1 MQSTQPATS
10 NVSGINAGGE
20 TQWQPLETLKQSLVH
35 GDDTDDKQDMDRLP
49 LRSNSSVSS
58 VEHGLDE
65 EVYDTFFAGRHDEDG
80 DMDDAD
86 EEVLEEVASDSP
98 SSRKIML
105 SALRKANSAVQL
117 DNDGNIEG
125 AKMAYI
131 EACSLLQIV
140 IERANKAEYR
150 AKLRKIYDVY
160 GTRVS
165 ELNIGSASASEGS
178 ASIPPSPMPS
188 LSSSRIHPQSLQTS
202 LSSELP
208 SRRSSLAY
216 AQDVGIRS
224 NKDSSAPAF
233 RDVFPSEGV
242 PEYTEANG
250 VLATPVRWH
259 RSMNIRGSS
268 SSMSSASGAVSPL
281 TSMADRGNTSRPP
294 SPPPFRPTTADT
306 LRTNNSDL
314 QFYDSDTFFEP
325 PSPTISITEG
335 QFEAVD
341 GESPEA
347 EDIVFP
353 LDYLPRNK
361 HGQLIPIAK
370 SLALFHKSTENQVK
384 ADMTVSQVLQAFDL
398 DIELAKAHFGHPPVR
413 AIVTETKSVASQ
425 TDAEDTDV
433 KDTDVQEGTIENGLG
448 LYYDKP
454 LGQRVSTAFV
464 ASSVFRPASPVK
476 SAASVQNGEEEGT
489 EAMEPEQM
497 RTPTPQSTAT
507 FETFSNS
514 SPSRHRRVLSAL
526 PADSEGSPRTQALR
540 RASSVNSSG
549 TPAVALTQNMTATPK
564 PARVTF
570 LRSSSSPGS
579 VQSSGSSHRV
589 TSSLNPIISRTAPS
603 PSSSSKSTGAAS
615 PASATSLASPR
626 ASGSQF
632 ITSIYSPSLSHKSKD
647 TQIPQ
652 SASISSFS
660 TNGTPFSPS
669 ASSRPSISTAAR
681 ANTIRSH
688 EALPTRPADPIARP
702 FWLMRNIH
710 TALTSPNG
718 GLITDRLR
726 LSPQIFLGTG
736 VKLRSLELKIS
747 ACESM
752 NSALL
757 HFEDDPSVQGIID
770 LVREMDKVEGR
781 LQPILV
787 PEGSDY
793 THGFGAFG
801 DDFFTPTRKA
811 AAATLYSGPGSDAA
825 SVRSASVASEPS
837 SQKLL
842 SWKKIKS
849 WTVSGPKGTG
859 GSTTSLAQ
867 SDTGTMTEYYIPRKD
882 LDGKDAEESLRGPLS
897 MYVNV
902 LIVLFYRAQVIEQV
916 PSLLSADNL
925 PMQTKARVDLAVRRA
940 SEFFGQVICK
950 FVLADI
956 GELMDKYVKRTIRG
970 TLTA

>member
-1 MQSTQPATS
+1 MQSTRPAPS
-10 NVSGINAGGE
+10 NLSGINAGGE
-20 TQWQPLETLKQSLVH
+20 TQWQPPEALKQSLVH
-35 GDDTDDKQDMDRLP
+35 RDDTDDKHDMDGLS
-49 LRSNSSVSS
+49 LRSSNESS

-65 EVYDTFFAGRHDEDG
+65 QVYDTFFAGRHYEDD

-86 EEVLEEVASDSP
+86 EEILQEVASDSP
-98 SSRKIML
+98 SSRKIMM
-105 SALRKANSAVQL
+105 SALKKANSAVML
-117 DNDGNIEG
+117 DSDGNIEG

-140 IERANKAEYR
+140 IERANKVEYR

-160 GTRVS
+160 GSRVS
-165 ELNIGSASASEGS
+165 ELSIGSASASEGS

-188 LSSSRIHPQSLQTS
+188 LSSSRVHPQSLQTS

-233 RDVFPSEGV
+233 RDVFPSEEV
-242 PEYTEANG
+242 PEYPEGNG
-250 VLATPVRWH
+250 VLATPVGWH
-259 RSMNIRGSS
+259 RSMNVRGSS

-281 TSMADRGNTSRPP
+281 TSMADRWNTSRPS

-306 LRTNNSDL
+306 LRTNSSDL
-314 QFYDSDTFFEP
+314 QFCDSDTFFEP
-325 PSPTISITEG
+325 PSPAMSITEG
-335 QFEAVD
+335 QFETVD
-341 GESPEA
+341 GELREA
-347 EDIVFP
+347 EDIVSP
-353 LDYLPRNK
+353 LDYLPRNNN
-361 HGQLIPIAK
+361 GQLIPIAK
-370 SLALFHKSTENQVK
+370 SLALFHKNTENQVK
-384 ADMTVSQVLQAFDL
+384 ADMTVSQVLQEFDL
-398 DIELAKAHFGHPPVR
+398 DVEMAKAHFGHPPVR

-425 TDAEDTDV
+425 TDFEDIDADSADV
-433 KDTDVQEGTIENGLG
+433 REDTIENGLG

-454 LGQRVSTAFV
+454 LGESVPTAFI

-476 SAASVQNGEEEGT
+476 SAASVQNGEEEDT
-489 EAMEPEQM
+489 DAMAPEDI

-507 FETFSNS
+507 LETFSNS
-514 SPSRHRRVLSAL
+514 TPSRHRRVLSAL
-526 PADSEGSPRTQALR
+526 PADAEGSSRTQSLR

-579 VQSSGSSHRV
+579 VKSSGSSRRV
-589 TSSLNPIISRTAPS
+589 TPSLNPLISRTAPS
-603 PSSSSKSTGAAS
+603 PSSSSNASTNAAS
-615 PASATSLASPR
+615 PSSATSLASRR

-632 ITSIYSPSLSHKSKD
+632 ITSISSTSLSHKSKD
-647 TQIPQ
+647 KQIPQ
-652 SASISSFS
+652 LASISSFS
-660 TNGTPFSPS
+660 TTGTPFSPS
-669 ASSRPSISTAAR
+669 ASSRLSISTAAD
-681 ANTIRSH
+681 ANTIYSH
-688 EALPTRPADPIARP
+688 ETLPPRPADPIARP

-710 TALTSPNG
+710 TALTSPSG
-718 GLITDRLR
+718 CLITNCLR

-736 VKLRSLELKIS
+736 VKLRSLEEKIS

-757 HFEDDPSVQGIID
+757 HFEDDPSVQGITDI
-770 LVREMDKVEGR
+770 VYVMDKVEAR

-811 AAATLYSGPGSDAA
+811 ALVTLHSGPGSDA
-825 SVRSASVASEPS
+825 SSERSASVASEPS

-849 WTVSGPKGTG
+849 WTLSGPKGTR
-859 GSTTSLAQ
+859 GSTTSLVQ
-867 SDTGTMTEYYIPRKD
+867 PDTGTMNEYYTPRKD
-882 LDGKDAEESLRGPLS
+882 SDRKDAEESLRGPLS
-897 MYVNV
+897 TYVNV
-902 LIVLFYRAQVIEQV
+902 LIVLFYRAQVIEQI
-916 PSLLSADNL
+916 PGLLSADNL
-925 PMQTKARVDLAVRRA
+925 SMQTKARVDLAVRRA

-956 GELMDKYVKRTIRG
+956 GELMDNYVKRTIRG

>member
-10 NVSGINAGGE
+10 NHSGINATE
-20 TQWQPLETLKQSLVH
+20 TQWQPPEMFQQSLVH
-35 GDDTDDKQDMDRLP
+35 RDDTYDNYDIDRLSMR
-49 LRSNSSVSS
+49 LSNMPS
-58 VEHGLDE
+58 VENGQ
-65 EVYDTFFAGRHDEDG
+65 VYDTFFAGRLDEDD

-86 EEVLEEVASDSP
+86 EEMLEEVASDSP
-98 SSRKIML
+98 PSRMIML
-105 SALRKANSAVQL
+105 SALKKANSAVLL

-131 EACSLLQIV
+131 EACNLLQIV
-140 IERANKAEYR
+140 IGRANKAEYR

-160 GTRVS
+160 GSRVS
-165 ELNIGSASASEGS
+165 ELSIGSASASDGS
-178 ASIPPSPMPS
+178 ASIPNSPMPS

-208 SRRSSLAY
+208 SRRSSLVY

-224 NKDSSAPAF
+224 NKDSSALAF
-233 RDVFPSEGV
+233 RDVFSSEEV
-242 PEYTEANG
+242 PEYTEANDI
-250 VLATPVRWH
+250 LATPVRWH
-259 RSMNIRGSS
+259 RSMNVRGSS

-281 TSMADRGNTSRPP
+281 TSMADRGNSSRPSSP
-294 SPPPFRPTTADT
+294 SAFTPTTADT
-306 LRTNNSDL
+306 LRTNNNVL

-325 PSPTISITEG
+325 LSPTFSITEG
-335 QFEAVD
+335 QFETVG
-341 GESPEA
+341 GELREA
-347 EDIVFP
+347 EDIIFS
-353 LDYLPRNK
+353 LDYLLRNND
-361 HGQLIPIAK
+361 GQLIPIAK
-370 SLALFHKSTENQVK
+370 SLALFHKSTEDQVK
-384 ADMTVSQVLQAFDL
+384 ADMSVSQVLQEFDV
-398 DIELAKAHFGHPPVR
+398 DIELAKAHFGHPQVR
-413 AIVTETKSVASQ
+413 AIVTERKSVASQ
-425 TDAEDTDV
+425 TDAEDTDAGSADV
-433 KDTDVQEGTIENGLG
+433 KEGAIENGLG

-454 LGQRVSTAFV
+454 LGQRVSTALIP
-464 ASSVFRPASPVK
+464 SPVFRPASPLK
-476 SAASVQNGEEEGT
+476 SAASVQYGEEEVTDAT
-489 EAMEPEQM
+489 EPDDIS
-497 RTPTPQSTAT
+497 TPTSQSTAT
-507 FETFSNS
+507 VETFSKS

-526 PADSEGSPRTQALR
+526 PADAEGSPRTQALR

-549 TPAVALTQNMTATPK
+549 SPLTQNMTATPK

-579 VQSSGSSHRV
+579 VKSSSSSRRV
-589 TSSLNPIISRTAPS
+589 TSSLNPLISRTASS
-603 PSSSSKSTGAAS
+603 PSSSSNASTGAAS

-632 ITSIYSPSLSHKSKD
+632 ITSISSTSLSHKSKD
-647 TQIPQ
+647 TRISQ
-652 SASISSFS
+652 STSISSFS
-660 TNGTPFSPS
+660 TIGTPFSPP
-669 ASSRPSISTAAR
+669 ASSRLSISTSAR

-688 EALPTRPADPIARP
+688 ETPPLRPADPIARP

-710 TALTSPNG
+710 TALTSPSG
-718 GLITDRLR
+718 GLITGRLR
-726 LSPQIFLGTG
+726 LSPQIFLDTG
-736 VKLRSLELKIS
+736 VKLRSLEEKIS

-752 NSALL
+752 NCALL
-757 HFEDDPSVQGIID
+757 HFEDDPSVQGILD
-770 LVREMDKVEGR
+770 LVRVMHKIETR

-811 AAATLYSGPGSDAA
+811 APATLHSGPGSDA
-825 SVRSASVASEPS
+825 SSERSASVASESS

-842 SWKKIKS
+842 SWKKFKS
-849 WTVSGPKGTG
+849 WTVSGPKGAG

-867 SDTGTMTEYYIPRKD
+867 SHTGTTNEYYISRKGS
-882 LDGKDAEESLRGPLS
+882 DGKDAEESLRGPLS
-897 MYVNV
+897 MYANV

-916 PSLLSADNL
+916 PGLLSTDNL
-925 PMQTKARVDLAVRRA
+925 PTQTKARVDLAVRRA

>member
-1 MQSTQPATS
+1 MQSTQTATS
-10 NVSGINAGGE
+10 NLSRINAGGE
-20 TQWQPLETLKQSLVH
+20 TQWQPPETLEQSLVH
-35 GDDTDDKQDMDRLP
+35 RYDTDDKHDMDRLA
-49 LRSNSSVSS
+49 LRSSDVSS

-65 EVYDTFFAGRHDEDG
+65 QVYDTFISARHYEDD
-80 DMDDAD
+80 DMNDAD
-86 EEVLEEVASDSP
+86 EEMLDEVANDSP
-98 SSRKIML
+98 SSRKIMMN
-105 SALRKANSAVQL
+105 ALKKANSAVLL
-117 DNDGNIEG
+117 DSDGNIEG

-160 GTRVS
+160 GSRVS
-165 ELNIGSASASEGS
+165 ELNMGSASASEAS

-188 LSSSRIHPQSLQTS
+188 LSSSRVHAQSLQTS

-224 NKDSSAPAF
+224 NKDSSAPTF
-233 RDVFPSEGV
+233 RDVFPSEEV
-242 PEYTEANG
+242 SEYIEGNG
-250 VLATPVRWH
+250 VLATPVGWH
-259 RSMNIRGSS
+259 RSMNVRGSS

-281 TSMADRGNTSRPP
+281 TSMADRGNTSRPS
-294 SPPPFRPTTADT
+294 SPPPFRPTAADT

-314 QFYDSDTFFEP
+314 QFYDSDSFFEP
-325 PSPTISITEG
+325 PSPAMSITEA
-335 QFEAVD
+335 QFETVD
-341 GESPEA
+341 GELREA
-347 EDIVFP
+347 EDILLP
-353 LDYLPRNK
+353 LDYLPRNNN
-361 HGQLIPIAK
+361 GQLIPIAK
-370 SLALFHKSTENQVK
+370 SLALFHKNTENQVK
-384 ADMTVSQVLQAFDL
+384 ADMTVSQVLQKFDL

-425 TDAEDTDV
+425 SNIEDTDADSADV
-433 KDTDVQEGTIENGLG
+433 KEGTIENGLG

-454 LGQRVSTAFV
+454 LGESVSTAFI
-464 ASSVFRPASPVK
+464 ASSVFRPANPVK
-476 SAASVQNGEEEGT
+476 LAASVQNGEEEDT
-489 EAMEPEQM
+489 DAMAQEDI
-497 RTPTPQSTAT
+497 RTPTPQSTTT
-507 FETFSNS
+507 FETSSNS

-526 PADSEGSPRTQALR
+526 PTDAQDSPRTQALR

-549 TPAVALTQNMTATPK
+549 TPAVALTQDMTVTPK

-570 LRSSSSPGS
+570 LRSSSSSGS
-579 VQSSGSSHRV
+579 VKSSGSSRRV
-589 TSSLNPIISRTAPS
+589 TSSLNPLISRTAPS
-603 PSSSSKSTGAAS
+603 PSSSSNESTGAAS
-615 PASATSLASPR
+615 PASATSLASR
-626 ASGSQF
+626 RSGPQF
-632 ITSIYSPSLSHKSKD
+632 ITSISSTSLSHMSKD
-647 TQIPQ
+647 KQNPQ
-652 SASISSFS
+652 STSISSFS
-660 TNGTPFSPS
+660 TTGAPFSPS
-669 ASSRPSISTAAR
+669 ASSRLSISTTAR

-688 EALPTRPADPIARP
+688 ETLPPRPADPIARP

-710 TALTSPNG
+710 TALTSPSG

-736 VKLRSLELKIS
+736 VKLRSLEEKIS

-757 HFEDDPSVQGIID
+757 HFEDDPSIQGITD
-770 LVREMDKVEGR
+770 LVRVMDKVEAR

-811 AAATLYSGPGSDAA
+811 APATLHSGPGSDA
-825 SVRSASVASEPS
+825 SSERSASIASVPS

-849 WTVSGPKGTG
+849 WTGSGPKGSG

-867 SDTGTMTEYYIPRKD
+867 PDSGTMNEYYIPRKD
-882 LDGKDAEESLRGPLS
+882 SVGKNVEESLRGPLS

-902 LIVLFYRAQVIEQV
+902 LIVLFYRAQVIEQF
-916 PSLLSADNL
+916 PALLSADNL
-925 PMQTKARVDLAVRRA
+925 SMQTKARVDLAVRRA
-940 SEFFGQVICK
+940 SDFFGQVICK
-950 FVLADI
+950 FVLADV
-956 GELMDKYVKRTIRG
+956 GELLDKYVKRTIRG